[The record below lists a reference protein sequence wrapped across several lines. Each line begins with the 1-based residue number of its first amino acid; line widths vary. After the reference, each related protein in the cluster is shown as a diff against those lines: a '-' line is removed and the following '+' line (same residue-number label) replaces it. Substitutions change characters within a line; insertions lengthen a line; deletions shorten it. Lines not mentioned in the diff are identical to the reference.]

1 MNKIARILFRD
12 IRRIDLIKIEIRL
25 RHIGQLYNIMLKL
38 RATSFAPFSLLYRL
52 RYPPMF
58 SDSFKSTIEKYLHM
72 FKIILFQELKI

>member
-25 RHIGQLYNIMLKL
+25 RHIGQLSNIMLKL

-58 SDSFKSTIEKYLHM
+58 RTVLKVRLKSIYTCSKLSHSRN
-72 FKIILFQELKI
+72 